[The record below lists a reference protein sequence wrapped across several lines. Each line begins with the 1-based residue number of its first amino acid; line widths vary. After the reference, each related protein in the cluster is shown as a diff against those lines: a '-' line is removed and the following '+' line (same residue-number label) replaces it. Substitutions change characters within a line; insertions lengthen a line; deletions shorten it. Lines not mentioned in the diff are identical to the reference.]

1 MFGRF
6 HEIPGDSPMM
16 ERVSVSEDIPRIMP
30 FPDDIVTPEEEA
42 INEFIKNIPDD
53 IDVAE
58 EKQVISEMTSEEREY
73 AHLGEGQ
80 PAIKLIRSPR
90 EIDKKLAAKSKNPE
104 RILARLSEGMLCPFR
119 SYKFQVCNLSGES
132 DNGSSQIKDLPDIC
146 RRYPDEEACRL
157 MSIEAKAAA
166 ERFGTVIDED
176 NPIWRKFI
184 LDSVVYMRTR
194 KFGGMP
200 I

>member
-104 RILARLSEGMLCPFR
+104 RILARLSEGMLCP
-119 SYKFQVCNLSGES
+119 
-132 DNGSSQIKDLPDIC
+132 SQIKDLPDIC